1 MKYYIET
8 YGCQMNVYDSRQM
21 ELLLQGDGH
30 EPVQQPGEAEL
41 LLVNTCAIRES
52 AEQRVWGQ
60 LGHYKRLKE
69 KGPCRILGLCGCM
82 AQNHAEG
89 ILRRAPHV
97 DLVLGPGALHMLPQ
111 LIRRQLAQGSPQM
124 DLAFYEE
131 DFLDSSIARQA
142 RPSARRDSVDPVY
155 PVYVAVMRGC
165 DYHCT
170 YCVVPRVRGGEVCRP
185 PERICDEVRTL
196 VGAGYRE
203 VTLVG
208 QTVNSYRSDSVD
220 FAQLL
225 RSVARIPGL
234 DRVRFATS
242 HPRSFSSELID
253 ALAEEEKLCEHVH
266 LPVQSGSDRILR
278 RMARRYTAGEYR
290 RLCAELRRRVEGVSI
305 TTDLIFG
312 FPGETEEDFQQTLD
326 LMREVRWEGGFLFK
340 YSPRPQVAADRL
352 PDPVPKEVVSRR
364 FQQALDLQMQIAAE
378 ANRPLEGTTV
388 EILLEE
394 IPKRTDSGL
403 LHGSYKGRTRA
414 NKMVVVHP
422 EDDDG
427 ASRLRVGD
435 LIAVRITEARA
446 YTLYGQMAEKAAV
459 AG

>member
-1 MKYYIET
+1 
-8 YGCQMNVYDSRQM
+8 
-21 ELLLQGDGH
+21 
-30 EPVQQPGEAEL
+30 
-41 LLVNTCAIRES
+41 
-52 AEQRVWGQ
+52 
-60 LGHYKRLKE
+60 
-69 KGPCRILGLCGCM
+69 
-82 AQNHAEG
+82 
-89 ILRRAPHV
+89 
-97 DLVLGPGALHMLPQ
+97 
-111 LIRRQLAQGSPQM
+111 
-124 DLAFYEE
+124 
-131 DFLDSSIARQA
+131 
-142 RPSARRDSVDPVY
+142 
-155 PVYVAVMRGC
+155 
-165 DYHCT
+165 
-170 YCVVPRVRGGEVCRP
+170 
-185 PERICDEVRTL
+185 
-196 VGAGYRE
+196 
-203 VTLVG
+203 
-208 QTVNSYRSDSVD
+208 VNSYRSDSVD